1 MKVYKLTD
9 SNDKTK
15 GDTQW
20 GEGVR
25 HEAKGTNSELCSDGW
40 IHWYHDP
47 LLAVLHDPIHGEFGT
62 EAHLWEAKT
71 DGGIREEGR
80 MKGGSKGL
88 TTLRRIDLPTVTTEQ
103 RVRYAILCA
112 RQVRQDAAWNAW
124 ADRWLSGEDRTA
136 EAARAAGA
144 EAARAAA
151 AARSSRAP
159 AAARAAARAAWEAA
173 AGAAAEAA
181 VAEAAWAAGAAAEA
195 AVAEAARAAVAEAA
209 WAAARANIDLVAI
222 ARRAIAEEVS
232 HEPHT

>member
-1 MKVYKLTD
+1 MKVYKLTN
-9 SNDKTK
+9 SQDKTK
-15 GDTQW
+15 GGTQW

-25 HEAKGTNSELCSDGW
+25 HEATGTCSDLCSDGW

-47 LLAVLHDPIHGEFGT
+47 LLAVLHDPIHGEFGA

-136 EAARAAGA
+136 EAARAA
-144 EAARAAA
+144 R
-151 AARSSRAP
+151 
-159 AAARAAARAAWEAA
+159 
-173 AGAAAEAA
+173 AA
-181 VAEAAWAAGAAAEA
+181 VAEAARVWAAGAAADAAVAEA
-195 AVAEAARAAVAEAA
+195 ARVWAAEAVAEAARAAG
-209 WAAARANIDLVAI
+209 ANIDLIAI
-222 ARRAIAEEVS
+222 SRLAIAEEVP
-232 HEPHT
+232 HESL

>member
-136 EAARAAGA
+136 AAAW
-144 EAARAAA
+144 AAA
-151 AARSSRAP
+151 AK
-159 AAARAAARAAWEAA
+159 AA
-173 AGAAAEAA
+173 
-181 VAEAAWAAGAAAEA
+181 AAWAAGAAAEA

-209 WAAARANIDLVAI
+209 RAAVAEAARAWVAEAVAEAARAAVAEAAEANIDLIAI
-222 ARRAIAEEVS
+222 SRLAIAEEVS
-232 HEPHT
+232 HESL